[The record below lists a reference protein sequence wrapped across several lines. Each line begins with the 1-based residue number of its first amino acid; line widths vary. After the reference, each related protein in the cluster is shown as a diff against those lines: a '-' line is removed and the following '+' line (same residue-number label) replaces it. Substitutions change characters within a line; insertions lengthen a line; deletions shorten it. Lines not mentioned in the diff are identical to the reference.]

1 MKILVTGGAGYI
13 GSHTAKHLVQAGHEV
28 VVLDNL
34 SRGHRWACAFGPL
47 ELVDLLDVSG
57 LSRVFARHKPD
68 AVMHFAG
75 LTLVG
80 ESVASPE
87 LYYEHNVLASF
98 QLLEAM
104 RRARVDKLI
113 FSSTAAT
120 YGLPQTPLLSE
131 DHPQLPVN
139 PYGQSKLMVEKMIFD
154 YSRAHRFQAILLRY
168 FNACGCDPEGQL
180 GEVHEPETHL
190 IPCILR
196 AAQQGLPVS
205 IFGQDYNTPDGTCV
219 RDYIHVQDLA
229 NAHRL
234 ALESLP
240 RETACSAFNLGIGVG
255 YSVAQVVDAVERVL
269 GRKLERKIGPR
280 RAGDPDQLVAC
291 SERARTELGW
301 VPNWTNLEAT
311 VESAWRW
318 VCQYYCQ

>member
-1 MKILVTGGAGYI
+1 MKILITGGAGYI
-13 GSHTAKHLVQAGHEV
+13 GSHTAKHLVLAGHQV

-34 SRGHRWACAFGPL
+34 SRGHLWACRFGPL
-47 ELVDLLDVSG
+47 EQVDLLDAEG
-57 LSRVFARHKPD
+57 LARVFTQHQPE

-80 ESVASPE
+80 ESVSSPQ
-87 LYYEHNVLASF
+87 LYYEHNLLGSY

-104 RRARVDKLI
+104 RRHRVEKLI

-120 YGLPQTPLLSE
+120 YGLPQQDLIDES
-131 DHPQLPVN
+131 HPQLPVN
-139 PYGQSKLMVEKMIFD
+139 PYGQTKLAVERMIFD
-154 YSRAHRFQAILLRY
+154 YARAYSLQAVILRY
-168 FNACGCDPEGQL
+168 FNACGCDPEGEL

-190 IPCILR
+190 IPCLLL
-196 AAQQGLPVS
+196 AARQNQPVS
-205 IFGQDYNTPDGTCV
+205 IFGQDYATLDGTCV

-240 RETACSAFNLGIGVG
+240 RQVSCEAFNLGIGQG
-255 YSVAQVVDAVERVL
+255 YSVLQVVEAVERVL
-269 GRKLERKIGPR
+269 GRKVERQFLER
-280 RAGDPDQLVAC
+280 RAGDPDSLVAR
-291 SERARTELGW
+291 SHKAQSQLGW
-301 VPNWTNLEAT
+301 TPIWTNLEAT

-318 VCQYYCQ
+318 ICQYNCQ